1 MRHMILL
8 SSSYSTFE
16 RIGYHIAFD
25 ENFEANYNLFKEKA
39 KEIGATYQYSPYV
52 YTADDWMDEIRTNL
66 FYENVRMISDLDEF
80 ISLIEKGL
88 KINAL
93 NVAYY
98 ILANQKCTHLK
109 LQKLVYLSYQEYL
122 KSTGKKMFSDAIY
135 AFPYG
140 PVIKS
145 VFDRFKNTSNPLE
158 CDNVINETYKRM
170 VKFTRIA
177 FANDGFD
184 MLKSIDYILEKYKD
198 YTASELVSLTHRPDS
213 AWSKCYVEGQKN
225 TIIPDDVI
233 VKCLY

>member
-25 ENFEANYNLFKEKA
+25 
-39 KEIGATYQYSPYV
+39 
-52 YTADDWMDEIRTNL
+52 
-66 FYENVRMISDLDEF
+66 
-80 ISLIEKGL
+80 
-88 KINAL
+88 
-93 NVAYY
+93 
-98 ILANQKCTHLK
+98 
-109 LQKLVYLSYQEYL
+109 
-122 KSTGKKMFSDAIY
+122 
-135 AFPYG
+135 
-140 PVIKS
+140 
-145 VFDRFKNTSNPLE
+145 
-158 CDNVINETYKRM
+158 ETYKRM